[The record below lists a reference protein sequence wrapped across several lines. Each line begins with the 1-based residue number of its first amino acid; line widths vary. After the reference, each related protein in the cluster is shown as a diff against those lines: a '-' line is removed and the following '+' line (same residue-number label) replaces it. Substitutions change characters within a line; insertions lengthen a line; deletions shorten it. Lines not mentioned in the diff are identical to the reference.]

1 MLSAGFPRPEQFL
14 PHVQALVWDFASAI
28 PSPLDRSPP
37 RWFIAVSWLD
47 GAIGAAVIGRAKGIK
62 LLRLL
67 DLAIFHAGFRE
78 DPHRRHHEYGGDDNE
93 YRELRP
99 DRRAAPERQYRGHNQ
114 RDGGDSSFD
123 VSRHGNRP
131 CLQLA
136 PTGTAAASSG
146 RRGAPRRFLFTNRVS

>member
-1 MLSAGFPRPEQFL
+1 MRQSRQSRLE
-14 PHVQALVWDFASAI
+14 
-28 PSPLDRSPP
+28 LDRSLTWRSP
-37 RWFIAVSWLD
+37 VE
-47 GAIGAAVIGRAKGIK
+47 

-67 DLAIFHAGFRE
+67 DGAFFHAGFRE

-99 DRRAAPERQYRGHNQ
+99 DRRTAPERQYRGHNQ

-131 CLQLA
+131 LA
-136 PTGTAAASSG
+136 SVGADRNRRRLVGTA
-146 RRGAPRRFLFTNRVS
+146 RGAAQVPLQQARIVAVEQVADEAAIEIRG